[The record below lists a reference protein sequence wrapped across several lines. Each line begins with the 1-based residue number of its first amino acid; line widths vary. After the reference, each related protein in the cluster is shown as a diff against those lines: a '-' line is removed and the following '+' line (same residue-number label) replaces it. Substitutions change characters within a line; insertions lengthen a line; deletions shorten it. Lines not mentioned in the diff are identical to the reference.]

1 MVIYVLWY
9 KKTILQKQ
17 VIQQVLTGRGLQL
30 QQISPRAKLQGAATR
45 RIMAW
50 SVMQLTNTVNGYIR
64 NTFTSYRHTAWCTSP
79 YPPPRSVV
87 GWCLAER
94 LVNGDRRRCA
104 GSGVACSRRSAPM
117 YGKRGR
123 VFEAQ
128 LLQRGRATLHDIGN
142 IVRSIGVTQ
151 GYSKYTIEYDVLSS
165 H

>member
-1 MVIYVLWY
+1 
-9 KKTILQKQ
+9 
-17 VIQQVLTGRGLQL
+17 
-30 QQISPRAKLQGAATR
+30 
-45 RIMAW
+45 
-50 SVMQLTNTVNGYIR
+50 
-64 NTFTSYRHTAWCTSP
+64 
-79 YPPPRSVV
+79 
-87 GWCLAER
+87 
-94 LVNGDRRRCA
+94 
-104 GSGVACSRRSAPM
+104 M